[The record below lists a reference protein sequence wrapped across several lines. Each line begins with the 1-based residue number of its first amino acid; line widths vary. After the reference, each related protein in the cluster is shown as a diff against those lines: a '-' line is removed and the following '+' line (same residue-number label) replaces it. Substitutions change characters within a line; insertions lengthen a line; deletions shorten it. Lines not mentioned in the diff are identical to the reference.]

1 MYYVWTE
8 DTIRLALLLLILLL
22 LLASILAFFPL
33 FELHLLH
40 LLLLLLL
47 YSLCAFW
54 QCCLMLMSAIEC
66 GASVIFFYIYFRN
79 LFCLL
84 PAFDYFRVPL
94 PVIASTDFLLS
105 VCCRVQRFRI
115 RIRTRFRWQILSLC
129 LAHSLTP
136 LLLLLLSLSVAC
148 SAFKIQFGNRIWL
161 LRVCCCSASSSVC
174 LPFCVYI
181 EIISSIYAHLF
192 IDGSHSFAGLCLF
205 DSPLGRRK

>member
-1 MYYVWTE
+1 MPFGNVVWCWC
-8 DTIRLALLLLILLL
+8 RLSSA
-22 LLASILAFFPL
+22 AHPL
-33 FELHLLH
+33 FFSI
-40 LLLLLLL
+40 
-47 YSLCAFW
+47 YI
-54 QCCLMLMSAIEC
+54 SATC
-66 GASVIFFYIYFRN
+66 FAS
-79 LFCLL
+79 L

-136 LLLLLLSLSVAC
+136 LLLLLLSLNVAC

-161 LRVCCCSASSSVC
+161 LRVCCCFASSSVC

-192 IDGSHSFAGLCLF
+192 IDGSHSFASSF
-205 DSPLGRRK
+205 PDSILLLAGESSWGIEIVWESN